1 MVMAVMLYSTDA
13 SVHCSDVH
21 EMGLLQLMMMM
32 VMMLMVMMM
41 VMVVMMMIL
50 TMMMVMMMMTMILMI
65 IFPAGFLQQGT
76 EHWWLPRLQPDQ
88 SNHIDDKISIIL
100 RIRFLSY

>member
-1 MVMAVMLYSTDA
+1 MVFMRMKEAMMAMAVMVYNNGA

-21 EMGLLQLMMMM
+21 EMGLLQMMMM
-32 VMMLMVMMM
+32 VMVLMVMTM
-41 VMVVMMMIL
+41 VMVVMMMTL
-50 TMMMVMMMMTMILMI
+50 MVMMMLMMMIVMTMMMILMI

-88 SNHIDDKISIIL
+88 
-100 RIRFLSY
+100 